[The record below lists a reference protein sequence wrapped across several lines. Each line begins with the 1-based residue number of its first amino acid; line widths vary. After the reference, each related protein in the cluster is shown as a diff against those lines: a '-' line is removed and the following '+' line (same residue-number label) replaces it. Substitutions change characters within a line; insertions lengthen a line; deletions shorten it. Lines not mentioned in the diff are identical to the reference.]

1 MYFEC
6 RWEVKII
13 KEYLLTVL
21 LLFVVVV
28 VVVVVAC
35 FVCLFFLFVYFWR
48 RQDTIQVIRRVVSDQ
63 GLTHARWI
71 QPGYM
76 VPETVVV
83 HGLWCPKTVLK
94 GSCTYPT
101 LDGE

>member
-1 MYFEC
+1 MPLGSKNNQGISVYGSSF
-6 RWEVKII
+6 
-13 KEYLLTVL
+13 LS
-21 LLFVVVV
+21 F
-28 VVVVVAC
+28 
-35 FVCLFFLFVYFWR
+35 FFLGGGGVVNFWR
-48 RQDTIQVIRRVVSDQ
+48 RQDTIQVTRRVVSDH

-71 QPGYM
+71 QPCYM

-94 GSCTYPT
+94 DSCTYPT

>member
-1 MYFEC
+1 M
-6 RWEVKII
+6 
-13 KEYLLTVL
+13 T
-21 LLFVVVV
+21 
-28 VVVVVAC
+28 
-35 FVCLFFLFVYFWR
+35 
-48 RQDTIQVIRRVVSDQ
+48 RRVVSDH
-63 GLTHARWI
+63 GLTHDRWI

-94 GSCTYPT
+94 GSYTYPT

>member
-1 MYFEC
+1 MPLGSKNNQGISVDGSSF
-6 RWEVKII
+6 
-13 KEYLLTVL
+13 
-21 LLFVVVV
+21 FFFFFFF
-28 VVVVVAC
+28 VVAC
-35 FVCLFFLFVYFWR
+35 FVLFWFILVYFWR
-48 RQDTIQVIRRVVSDQ
+48 RQDTIQMTRRVVSDQ

>member
-1 MYFEC
+1 MYYQC

-13 KEYLLTVL
+13 KEYLFTVL
-21 LLFVVVV
+21 L
-28 VVVVVAC
+28 
-35 FVCLFFLFVYFWR
+35 FFGGGGGGVNFWR
-48 RQDTIQVIRRVVSDQ
+48 RQDTIQVTRRVVSDQ

-76 VPETVVV
+76 VPETVLV

-94 GSCTYPT
+94 DSCTYPA

>member
-1 MYFEC
+1 MPLGSQSNQGISVYGSSSFF
-6 RWEVKII
+6 
-13 KEYLLTVL
+13 
-21 LLFVVVV
+21 LFLF
-28 VVVVVAC
+28 
-35 FVCLFFLFVYFWR
+35 FVCLFVLFCFVLFLVYFWR
-48 RQDTIQVIRRVVSDQ
+48 RQDTIQVTRRVVSDQ

-71 QPGYM
+71 QPGHM

-94 GSCTYPT
+94 DNCTYPT